1 MATPHNPFNPKAS
14 QAEEPHRVV
23 TLVEAPP
30 REQVKALIDMWA
42 SEGVDALMEGMKAF
56 TANIETMAVSL
67 DTSASEHADKEQ
79 AYQAASLGKQL
90 EAAGKSLYTAGR
102 MKLWELVAHT
112 PGSYKAGVW
121 GQFVFRR
128 PRPFRATNLHKLE
141 TEYPEAYR
149 AVVSVRNPKP
159 GAVGA
164 LYLKP
169 VSIGK
174 DEPQWS

>member
-1 MATPHNPFNPKAS
+1 MATPHNPFKLKAS

-56 TANIETMAVSL
+56 TTNIETLAVSL
-67 DTSASEHADKEQ
+67 DTSASEHADKER

-112 PGSYKAGVW
+112 PGSYKAGR

-174 DEPQWS
+174 D